1 MSKEIK
7 KSTEEFVEVNN
18 QVTIKSIAGGKGRKL
33 SAKNS
38 TFNLDD
44 GEYTA
49 TITDAFWY
57 KTADEK
63 DRVMIVY
70 ELDDGTEFK
79 NSVDGDWIENYPF
92 SVLISQGNV
101 QYVQD
106 FVGLHVTFKV
116 RNTEGTE
123 YTFSNIRQIAL
134 SK

>member
-1 MSKEIK
+1 MSK
-7 KSTEEFVEVNN
+7 EEFVEIDSQETV
-18 QVTIKSIAGGKGRKL
+18 VSLVSSKGRKL

-57 KTADEK
+57 KTANDH

-79 NSVDGDWIENYPF
+79 NSVDGDWIEDYPF
-92 SVLISQGNV
+92 SKLISQGNV
-101 QYVQD
+101 KYVEE
-106 FVGLHVTFKV
+106 FLGLRVTFKV
-116 RNTEGTE
+116 RNTEGIE
-123 YTFSNIRQIAL
+123 HTFSNIRQISL